1 MSKIT
6 QRKKRIGGKR
16 KRGGTL
22 KRKKSSAVLSDNMS
36 VDKKPKVATMGLQ
49 LNVGE
54 AEKVRAEMIRED
66 DDKLFLQEQYNKNI
80 QKIEDNKKKKLY
92 LSPLIDPY
100 KSTYHN
106 QIKRTPEKMYDEWND
121 EDKIGAYGEA
131 SYDGLT
137 DSSIKPRHKR
147 ITYYDD
153 ERSIKREPQ
162 NLFKGGIREVNKKC
176 SRKSRS
182 KKCLRKSRSKKHIKK
197 YTKKRKVGGY
207 PSQKVIE
214 LNKLIIQQIRSK
226 LSSSLTI
233 PLKDNESF
241 PDKSLVRAF
250 SSIYKKNKD
259 EFDSYTGDDIVT
271 IYRKWRQGEASGRL
285 NLRDIARSDTKP
297 TKIMATKRKSEQH
310 IYNEML
316 KSIEDDEIMDKGLE
330 SQFSYIHEPSS
341 PMKTIPDIEET
352 PWSSTRIDKTNI
364 KSLDHERELLEKVSS
379 TNLFAPRKSRR
390 VNLTNNNEQPNRG
403 NNLFSTNT
411 NLSDLKDYDNINPNV
426 NMYNDNIA
434 NDIDID
440 NELASELFD
449 EISNSKISHKK

>member
-6 QRKKRIGGKR
+6 QRKKRVGGKR

-22 KRKKSSAVLSDNMS
+22 KRKKSSAVLSDNMP
-36 VDKKPKVATMGLQ
+36 VDKKPKVVMGLQ
-49 LNVGE
+49 LDLGK
-54 AEKVRAEMIRED
+54 AEEVRAEINREH
-66 DDKLFLQEQYNKNI
+66 DDKLFLQEKYNKNI
-80 QKIEDNKKKKLY
+80 QKLDDNKEKKLY
-92 LSPLIDPY
+92 LSPLTD
-100 KSTYHN
+100 KSKHTSHD
-106 QIKRTPEKMYDEWND
+106 QIKRTPQKMY
-121 EDKIGAYGEA
+121 EDWKAEEEIGEYADA
-131 SYDGLT
+131 SIDGLT
-137 DSSIKPRHKR
+137 DSALKPLHKKS
-147 ITYYDD
+147 TYYD
-153 ERSIKREPQ
+153 ETPIKLQQPK

-182 KKCLRKSRSKKHIKK
+182 KKCLRKSRSKKRIKK
-197 YTKKRKVGGY
+197 YTKKRKVGSG
-207 PSQKVIE
+207 PKSQKLIE
-214 LNKLIIQQIRSK
+214 LNNLILQQIRSK

-241 PDKSLVRAF
+241 PDKSLIRAF

-271 IYRKWRQGEASGRL
+271 IYRKWRQHEASDRL
-285 NLRDIARSDTKP
+285 NLRDIERSATKP
-297 TKIMATKRKSEQH
+297 TKIMATKRKSEQR

-316 KSIEDDEIMDKGLE
+316 KSIKDDEIMDKGLE

-341 PMKTIPDIEET
+341 PMKTIPDLEET

-390 VNLTNNNEQPNRG
+390 VNLTNNNEQPNIIR

-411 NLSDLKDYDNINPNV
+411 NLDDLKDYDNINPNV

-434 NDIDID
+434 NDID